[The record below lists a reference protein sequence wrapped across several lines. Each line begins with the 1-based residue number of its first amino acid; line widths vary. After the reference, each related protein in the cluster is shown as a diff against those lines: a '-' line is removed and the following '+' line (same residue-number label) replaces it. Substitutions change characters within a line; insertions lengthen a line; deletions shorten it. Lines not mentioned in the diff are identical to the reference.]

1 MLNPDADIMV
11 LMGTDIK
18 SSTIEDDFE
27 AVLKHAFEG
36 KPLDPDVARR
46 IQERS
51 AQITERIREKHGVV
65 DDATFAELLDDE

>member
-1 MLNPDADIMV
+1 MAASCIMTF
-11 LMGTDIK
+11 MSTDIK
-18 SSTIEDDFE
+18 SSAIEGDFK

-51 AQITERIREKHGVV
+51 AQITERIRQKHGVV
-65 DDATFAELLDDE
+65 DDATFAELQDDE

>member
-1 MLNPDADIMV
+1 MPFMS
-11 LMGTDIK
+11 TDIN
-18 SSTIEDDFE
+18 SSAIEDDFE

-51 AQITERIREKHGVV
+51 AQITERIRQKYGVV
-65 DDATFAELLDDE
+65 DDATFSELLDDE

>member
-1 MLNPDADIMV
+1 MPVMS
-11 LMGTDIK
+11 TDIK
-18 SSTIEDDFE
+18 SSAIEDDFE

-36 KPLDPDVARR
+36 KPLAPDVARR

-51 AQITERIREKHGVV
+51 AQITERIRRKHGVV

>member
-1 MLNPDADIMV
+1 MLNPDAGIMV

-27 AVLKHAFEG
+27 AVLKHAEG

>member
-1 MLNPDADIMV
+1 MLYNA
-11 LMGTDIK
+11 LMSTDIK
-18 SSTIEDDFE
+18 SSAIEDDFE

-51 AQITERIREKHGVV
+51 AQITERIRQKHGVV